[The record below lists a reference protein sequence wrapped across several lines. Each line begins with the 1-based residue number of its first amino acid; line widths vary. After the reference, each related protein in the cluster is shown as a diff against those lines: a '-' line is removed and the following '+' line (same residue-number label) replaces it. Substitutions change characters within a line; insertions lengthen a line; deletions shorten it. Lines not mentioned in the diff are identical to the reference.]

1 MKKKSTLF
9 ALIAVACIAVALFFM
24 YKETREAYDL
34 GYEETE
40 PEQTEP
46 EETAPETARPAEP
59 VITASDE
66 QTN

>member
-1 MKKKSTLF
+1 
-9 ALIAVACIAVALFFM
+9 
-24 YKETREAYDL
+24 L

-40 PEQTEP
+40 PEEIEP

-59 VITASDE
+59 VNTASDE

>member
-34 GYEETE
+34 GYEENG
-40 PEQTEP
+40 P
-46 EETAPETARPAEP
+46 EETESEENAPETAHPAEP
-59 VITASDE
+59 VNTASDE

>member
-24 YKETREAYDL
+24 YKETRATYDL
-34 GYEETE
+34 EYDDQEPEETA
-40 PEQTEP
+40 P
-46 EETAPETARPAEP
+46 EETAPETARPAET
-59 VITASDE
+59 VNTASDE

>member
-34 GYEETE
+34 GDYESE
-40 PEQTEP
+40 PEETEP
-46 EETAPETARPAEP
+46 EETAPGTARPAESLNK
-59 VITASDE
+59 VSDE